1 MSDQVFG
8 QVYADQ
14 YDFLYSDK
22 DYDAECDL
30 LEEVFRRY
38 RDGNVRT
45 ILDLGCGTGN
55 HAIRLARRGYEV
67 TGVDRSPEML
77 AKAEWKAAEL
87 GQRATC
93 KRSLG

>member
-8 QVYADQ
+8 QVYANQ

-22 DYDAECDL
+22 DYEGECDL
-30 LEEVFRRY
+30 LEEISRRY
-38 RDGNVRT
+38 GDGSVCT
-45 ILDLGCGTGN
+45 ILDLGCGTGI

-67 TGVDRSPEML
+67 TGVDRSAEML
-77 AKAEWKAAEL
+77 AKAERKAAEL

-93 KRSLG
+93 QRSLG